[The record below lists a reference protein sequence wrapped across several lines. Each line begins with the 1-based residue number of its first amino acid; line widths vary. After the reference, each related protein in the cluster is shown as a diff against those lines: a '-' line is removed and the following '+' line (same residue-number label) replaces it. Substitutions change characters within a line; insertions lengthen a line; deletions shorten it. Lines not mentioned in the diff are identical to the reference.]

1 MATQTQYYNL
11 DKPSYDEV
19 ADIEVINANMD
30 KIDQQMRNNADG
42 VNFAKAISSDAY
54 DNSKSYA
61 VGDYCIYDNKLY
73 RCITAIESAE
83 AFNIEKWKQTTVGK
97 EVNQLNSNL
106 GQLEFGELSGTKN
119 LFSADL
125 IENDDEAF
133 IYEGDEKYS
142 KVRTYSE
149 DLQNIDPSKM
159 IELALSTEEEAKK
172 YSDKVVNINGCKISY
187 SSSNYGIYNTKGLE
201 LTNKDNIL
209 TSYVVPVVEDKN
221 GKNDGVGYVVA
232 SSLDE
237 VNPKAIAK
245 QGVEEALSKLR
256 GKSIPSG
263 SYKTIIYNEAM
274 VQLLET
280 FASTFSADATQKGLS
295 LLKGK
300 EGEIIASPIVTI
312 IDDPLM
318 NDGLASAPFDD
329 EGVATFTKAL
339 VSEGKLVTLLHNL
352 KTANKQGVKT
362 TGNGFKSSY
371 ASSVGVSE
379 SNLYLQEGKM
389 TFDQLMSE
397 IGEGVIITDLASG
410 DFSLAAKGFYVE
422 NGKKTFPVEQ
432 ITVAGNYFDLLK
444 NIVAIGNDLKF
455 PMSNIGSPSVIV
467 EGLSIA
473 GK

>member
-1 MATQTQYYNL
+1 MEFLEFKNLLFEKALQVGFSECEIYFSDGESISISVYNGEVEKYNL
-11 DKPSYDEV
+11 AKSFGLSFRGKFNGKKGYSFTEILDE
-19 ADIEVINANMD
+19 AA
-30 KIDQQMRNNADG
+30 IDMLINNA
-42 VNFAKAISSDAY
+42 
-54 DNSKSYA
+54 
-61 VGDYCIYDNKLY
+61 
-73 RCITAIESAE
+73 
-83 AFNIEKWKQTTVGK
+83 
-97 EVNQLNSNL
+97 
-106 GQLEFGELSGTKN
+106 KN
-119 LFSADL
+119 SADL

-209 TSYVVPVVEDKN
+209 TSYVVPVVEDES

-237 VNPKAIAK
+237 VNPKSIAK
-245 QGVEEALSKLR
+245 QGVEEALSKLG

-318 NDGLASAPFDD
+318 DDGLASAPFDD

-397 IGEGVIITDLASG
+397 IGEGVIITDLAGLHSGANVVSG

-444 NIVAIGNDLKF
+444 NIVVVGNDLKF